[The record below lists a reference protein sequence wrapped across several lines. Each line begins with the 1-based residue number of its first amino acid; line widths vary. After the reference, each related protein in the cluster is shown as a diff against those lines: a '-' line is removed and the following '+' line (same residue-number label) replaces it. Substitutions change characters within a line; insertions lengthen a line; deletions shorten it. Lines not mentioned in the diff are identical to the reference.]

1 MVQYRWEAL
10 PFRMAPLSEKIHGY
24 SLDEFSFFLDT
35 LFNIADMNNGMNP
48 RFMKPANI
56 FVIKNNGEF
65 NIGMNFSKAI
75 PGECSIHEM
84 FGDIKSMKHWAL
96 NVLGMK
102 VETVITIPENMVIKY
117 MQSFNN
123 VFDRQDNLQEFIK
136 ILRGFPEK
144 DEELKKLVTQLNK
157 EIVNYEGGDYMFVNP
172 IFHSRDISVDP
183 DLCFLVMPF
192 NEKRKELLE
201 KVVKPKIE
209 DKFNLNV
216 LKSGDIQGAN
226 QNVMEN
232 IWTYI
237 NQASMIIAD
246 MSDGNPNVFYE
257 LGICHTL
264 GKPVIL
270 LCDEE
275 SKEQDYD
282 GKLPFDL
289 SNLQVIFYSNSG
301 YGPTKL
307 TNDVINAITNMRKQ
321 LNN

>member
-1 MVQYRWEAL
+1 
-10 PFRMAPLSEKIHGY
+10 
-24 SLDEFSFFLDT
+24 
-35 LFNIADMNNGMNP
+35 
-48 RFMKPANI
+48 
-56 FVIKNNGEF
+56 
-65 NIGMNFSKAI
+65 
-75 PGECSIHEM
+75 
-84 FGDIKSMKHWAL
+84 
-96 NVLGMK
+96 
-102 VETVITIPENMVIKY
+102 
-117 MQSFNN
+117 
-123 VFDRQDNLQEFIK
+123 
-136 ILRGFPEK
+136 
-144 DEELKKLVTQLNK
+144 
-157 EIVNYEGGDYMFVNP
+157 
-172 IFHSRDISVDP
+172 
-183 DLCFLVMPF
+183 MPY
-192 NEKRKELLE
+192 NEKRKELIE